1 MHSNNRQ
8 AARYRHIHTSA
19 NIHTDDPQIIPM
31 NTQRHTHRGSTDCKK
46 ESWELEP
53 TLPQIHPR
61 NLRNPNNQESL
72 EQEPRA
78 SAQKTPWKDF
88 KVSGSYPF
96 KKGLWGEGGGG
107 SVLELSF
114 ACKMLRSI
122 PKTTTQS
129 FAPLDLQQSPTPRQE
144 IHLIHFLTK

>member
-8 AARYRHIHTSA
+8 ASRYRHIHTSA
-19 NIHTDDPQIIPM
+19 NIHTDDPQVIPH
-31 NTQRHTHRGSTDCKK
+31 NEYTKTYTHTHRGSTDCKK
-46 ESWELEP
+46 ESWELGS

-72 EQEPRA
+72 EQDPRA
-78 SAQKTPWKDF
+78 SAQKAPWKDL
-88 KVSGSYPF
+88 KASGSCPY

-129 FAPLDLQQSPTPRQE
+129 LAPPNLQQ
-144 IHLIHFLTK
+144 